1 MEIRH
6 YTPYSLIFSS
16 LHSAKRKK
24 AFRDA
29 LCLRYGWQ
37 PFFCLQFGFVENLCL
52 MSTLLVA
59 HLVVFLQ
66 LNKMNYM
73 ISLLL
78 EVCHNVR
85 TEPPLQPLSGEQF
98 ITGLQMLKMVTAL
111 MSELRVSGDRI
122 GRWHLLI

>member
-1 MEIRH
+1 
-6 YTPYSLIFSS
+6 
-16 LHSAKRKK
+16 
-24 AFRDA
+24 
-29 LCLRYGWQ
+29 
-37 PFFCLQFGFVENLCL
+37 

-122 GRWHLLI
+122 GGWHLLI